1 MTWKIQALSGEFA
14 NKDIVIDRDTLVGR
28 HQDAGIVLQSAE
40 ISRRH
45 AAFMLKDQAL
55 CLLDLKSSNGTFVN
69 DVRIDVETALQAGD
83 TVRFASLAFA
93 VLSEP
98 AAVAEPVVAVI
109 QTDLPATDAT
119 AIVQP
124 SEAVATSAHFAEQT
138 AETVVVET
146 VAVKQVEAIVP
157 AEAVVE
163 TIVVDAVVEAVVVE
177 QREQVIQAA
186 PVVEAVVVDTVAETA
201 SVEPVAVEPNVETV
215 AESIAV
221 EAIVKAIQPTAAQ
234 QLDAQ
239 GMLSVAERA
248 AGTKVSKEGMPD
260 HVAVPKPA
268 PIPENIVVEAQIE
281 PVAVAIPEPVSEVK
295 QAEEVKKNTSVGL
308 ITIIVLLIVAVLAW
322 LMFK

>member
-14 NKDIVIDRDTLVGR
+14 DKEIVINHDTLVGR

-55 CLLDLKSSNGTFVN
+55 CLLDLNSSNGTFVN
-69 DVRIDVETALQAGD
+69 DVRIDVETALQPGD

-93 VLSEP
+93 ILSEP
-98 AAVAEPVVAVI
+98 TVIAEPVVAPLNTDTT
-109 QTDLPATDAT
+109 QTAA
-119 AIVQP
+119 AQIVQP
-124 SEAVATSAHFAEQT
+124 SEAVATSVHFAEQ
-138 AETVVVET
+138 ASEPVVVET
-146 VAVKQVEAIVP
+146 VEAIVP
-157 AEAVVE
+157 AVP
-163 TIVVDAVVEAVVVE
+163 VVEAVVVE
-177 QREQVIQAA
+177 
-186 PVVEAVVVDTVAETA
+186 TVAEKA
-201 SVEPVAVEPNVETV
+201 SVAPAAVEPSAETV
-215 AESIAV
+215 AESIEV
-221 EAIVKAIQPTAAQ
+221 EAIIKAIQPTAAQ

-268 PIPENIVVEAQIE
+268 PIPENIVVEAQLE

>member
-14 NKDIVIDRDTLVGR
+14 DKEIVINHDTLVGR

-45 AAFMLKDQAL
+45 AAFVLKDQAL
-55 CLLDLKSSNGTFVN
+55 CLLDLNSSNGTFVN

-93 VLSEP
+93 ILSEP
-98 AAVAEPVVAVI
+98 TVIAEPVVVPVNTDTTQTAAV
-109 QTDLPATDAT
+109 Q
-119 AIVQP
+119 IVQP
-124 SEAVATSAHFAEQT
+124 SEAVATSVHFAEQ
-138 AETVVVET
+138 ASEPV
-146 VAVKQVEAIVP
+146 
-157 AEAVVE
+157 VVE
-163 TIVVDAVVEAVVVE
+163 TIVPAVPVVEAVVVE
-177 QREQVIQAA
+177 
-186 PVVEAVVVDTVAETA
+186 TVAEKA
-201 SVEPVAVEPNVETV
+201 SVAPAAVEPSAETV
-215 AESIAV
+215 AESIEV

-268 PIPENIVVEAQIE
+268 PIPENIVVEAQLE

>member
-14 NKDIVIDRDTLVGR
+14 DKEIVINHDTLVGR

-55 CLLDLKSSNGTFVN
+55 CLLDLNSSNGTFVN
-69 DVRIDVETALQAGD
+69 DVRIDVETALQPGD

-93 VLSEP
+93 ILSEP
-98 AAVAEPVVAVI
+98 TVIAEPVVAPVNTDTT
-109 QTDLPATDAT
+109 QTAEAQ
-119 AIVQP
+119 IVQP
-124 SEAVATSAHFAEQT
+124 SEAVATSVHFAEQ
-138 AETVVVET
+138 ASEPVVVET
-146 VAVKQVEAIVP
+146 VEAIVP
-157 AEAVVE
+157 AVP
-163 TIVVDAVVEAVVVE
+163 VVEAVVVE
-177 QREQVIQAA
+177 
-186 PVVEAVVVDTVAETA
+186 TVAEKA
-201 SVEPVAVEPNVETV
+201 SVAPAAVEPSAETV
-215 AESIAV
+215 AESIEV
-221 EAIVKAIQPTAAQ
+221 EAIIKAIQPTAAQ

-268 PIPENIVVEAQIE
+268 PIPENIVVEAQLE

>member
-14 NKDIVIDRDTLVGR
+14 DKEIVINHDTLVGR

-55 CLLDLKSSNGTFVN
+55 CLLDLNSSNGTFVN
-69 DVRIDVETALQAGD
+69 DVRIDVETALQPGD

-93 VLSEP
+93 ILSEP
-98 AAVAEPVVAVI
+98 TVIAEPVVVPVNTDTT
-109 QTDLPATDAT
+109 QTAA
-119 AIVQP
+119 AQIVQP
-124 SEAVATSAHFAEQT
+124 SEAVATSVHFAEQ
-138 AETVVVET
+138 ASESVVVET
-146 VAVKQVEAIVP
+146 VEAIVP
-157 AEAVVE
+157 AVP
-163 TIVVDAVVEAVVVE
+163 VVEAVVVE
-177 QREQVIQAA
+177 T
-186 PVVEAVVVDTVAETA
+186 VEKA
-201 SVEPVAVEPNVETV
+201 SVAPAAVEPSAETV
-215 AESIAV
+215 AESIEV
-221 EAIVKAIQPTAAQ
+221 EAIIKAIQPTAAQ

-268 PIPENIVVEAQIE
+268 PIPENIVVEAQLE

>member
-14 NKDIVIDRDTLVGR
+14 NTDIVIDRDTLVGR
-28 HQDAGIVLQSAE
+28 HQDAAIVLQSAE

-98 AAVAEPVVAVI
+98 AAVAEPVVAII

-157 AEAVVE
+157 AEAVVD
-163 TIVVDAVVEAVVVE
+163 VVVEAVAVE

>member
-14 NKDIVIDRDTLVGR
+14 DKEIVINHDTLVGR

-55 CLLDLKSSNGTFVN
+55 CLLDLNSSNGTFVN
-69 DVRIDVETALQAGD
+69 DVRIDVETALQPGD

-93 VLSEP
+93 ILSEP
-98 AAVAEPVVAVI
+98 TVIAEPVVVPVNTDTT
-109 QTDLPATDAT
+109 QTAA
-119 AIVQP
+119 AQIVQP
-124 SEAVATSAHFAEQT
+124 SEAVATSVHFAEQ
-138 AETVVVET
+138 ASEPVVVETVVVE
-146 VAVKQVEAIVP
+146 P
-157 AEAVVE
+157 VE
-163 TIVVDAVVEAVVVE
+163 TIVPAVPVVEAVVVE
-177 QREQVIQAA
+177 
-186 PVVEAVVVDTVAETA
+186 TVAEKA
-201 SVEPVAVEPNVETV
+201 SVAPAAEPV
-215 AESIAV
+215 AESIED
-221 EAIVKAIQPTAAQ
+221 EAIIKAIQPTAAQ

-268 PIPENIVVEAQIE
+268 PIPENIVVEAQLE

>member
-14 NKDIVIDRDTLVGR
+14 DKEIVINHDTLVGR

-55 CLLDLKSSNGTFVN
+55 CLLDLNSSNGTFVN
-69 DVRIDVETALQAGD
+69 DVRIDVETALQPGD

-93 VLSEP
+93 ILSEP
-98 AAVAEPVVAVI
+98 TVIAEPVVVPVNTDTTQTAAV
-109 QTDLPATDAT
+109 Q
-119 AIVQP
+119 IVQP
-124 SEAVATSAHFAEQT
+124 SEAVATSVHFAEQ
-138 AETVVVET
+138 ASEPV
-146 VAVKQVEAIVP
+146 
-157 AEAVVE
+157 VVE
-163 TIVVDAVVEAVVVE
+163 TIVPAVPVVEAVVVE
-177 QREQVIQAA
+177 
-186 PVVEAVVVDTVAETA
+186 TVAEKA
-201 SVEPVAVEPNVETV
+201 SVAPAAVEPSAETV
-215 AESIAV
+215 AESIEV
-221 EAIVKAIQPTAAQ
+221 EAIIKAIQPTAAQ

-268 PIPENIVVEAQIE
+268 PIPENIVVEAQLE

>member
-14 NKDIVIDRDTLVGR
+14 DKEIVINHDTLVGR

-55 CLLDLKSSNGTFVN
+55 CLLDLNSSNGTFVN

-93 VLSEP
+93 ILSEP
-98 AAVAEPVVAVI
+98 TVIAEPVVAPVNTDTT
-109 QTDLPATDAT
+109 QTAA
-119 AIVQP
+119 AQIVQP
-124 SEAVATSAHFAEQT
+124 SEAVATSVHFAEQ
-138 AETVVVET
+138 ASEPVVVET
-146 VAVKQVEAIVP
+146 VEAIVP
-157 AEAVVE
+157 AVP
-163 TIVVDAVVEAVVVE
+163 VVEAVVVE
-177 QREQVIQAA
+177 
-186 PVVEAVVVDTVAETA
+186 TVAEKA
-201 SVEPVAVEPNVETV
+201 SVAPAAVEPSAETV
-215 AESIAV
+215 AESIEV

-268 PIPENIVVEAQIE
+268 PIPENIVVEAQLE

>member
-14 NKDIVIDRDTLVGR
+14 DKEIVINHDTLVGR

-55 CLLDLKSSNGTFVN
+55 CLLDLNSSNGTFVN
-69 DVRIDVETALQAGD
+69 DVCIDVETALQPGD

-93 VLSEP
+93 ILSDP
-98 AAVAEPVVAVI
+98 SVIADPVVAPLN
-109 QTDLPATDAT
+109 TDTTPT
-119 AIVQP
+119 AAAQIVQP
-124 SEAVATSAHFAEQT
+124 SEAVATSVHFAEQ
-138 AETVVVET
+138 ASEPVVVETVVVE
-146 VAVKQVEAIVP
+146 P
-157 AEAVVE
+157 VE
-163 TIVVDAVVEAVVVE
+163 TIVPAVPVVEAVVVE
-177 QREQVIQAA
+177 
-186 PVVEAVVVDTVAETA
+186 TVAEKA
-201 SVEPVAVEPNVETV
+201 SVAPAAVEPSAETV
-215 AESIAV
+215 AESIEV

-268 PIPENIVVEAQIE
+268 PIPENIVVEAQLE

>member
-14 NKDIVIDRDTLVGR
+14 DKEIVINHDTLVGR

-55 CLLDLKSSNGTFVN
+55 CLLDLNSSNGTFVN

-93 VLSEP
+93 ILSEP
-98 AAVAEPVVAVI
+98 TVIAEPVVAPVNTDTT
-109 QTDLPATDAT
+109 QTAA
-119 AIVQP
+119 AQIVQP
-124 SEAVATSAHFAEQT
+124 SEAVATSVHFAEQ
-138 AETVVVET
+138 ASEPVVVETVVVE
-146 VAVKQVEAIVP
+146 P
-157 AEAVVE
+157 VE
-163 TIVVDAVVEAVVVE
+163 TIVPAVPVVEAVVVE
-177 QREQVIQAA
+177 
-186 PVVEAVVVDTVAETA
+186 TVAEKA
-201 SVEPVAVEPNVETV
+201 SVAPAAVEPSAETV
-215 AESIAV
+215 AESIEV

-268 PIPENIVVEAQIE
+268 PIPENIVVEAQLE

>member
-14 NKDIVIDRDTLVGR
+14 DKEIVINHDTLVGR

-55 CLLDLKSSNGTFVN
+55 CLLDLNSSNGTFVN

-93 VLSEP
+93 ILSEP
-98 AAVAEPVVAVI
+98 TVIAEPVVAPVNTDTT
-109 QTDLPATDAT
+109 QTAEAQ
-119 AIVQP
+119 IVQP
-124 SEAVATSAHFAEQT
+124 SEAVATSVHFAEQ
-138 AETVVVET
+138 ASEPVVVET
-146 VAVKQVEAIVP
+146 VEAIVP
-157 AEAVVE
+157 AVP
-163 TIVVDAVVEAVVVE
+163 VVEAVVVE
-177 QREQVIQAA
+177 
-186 PVVEAVVVDTVAETA
+186 TVAEKA
-201 SVEPVAVEPNVETV
+201 SVAPAAVEPSAETV
-215 AESIAV
+215 AESIEV
-221 EAIVKAIQPTAAQ
+221 EAIIKAIQPTAAQ

-268 PIPENIVVEAQIE
+268 PIPENIVVEAQLE

>member
-14 NKDIVIDRDTLVGR
+14 DKEIVINHDTLVGR

-55 CLLDLKSSNGTFVN
+55 CLLDLNSSNGTFVN
-69 DVRIDVETALQAGD
+69 DVRIDVETALQPGD

-93 VLSEP
+93 ILSEP
-98 AAVAEPVVAVI
+98 TVIAEPVVVPVNTDTT
-109 QTDLPATDAT
+109 QTAA
-119 AIVQP
+119 AQIVQP
-124 SEAVATSAHFAEQT
+124 SEAVATSVHFAEQ
-138 AETVVVET
+138 ASESVVVET
-146 VAVKQVEAIVP
+146 VEAIVP
-157 AEAVVE
+157 AVP
-163 TIVVDAVVEAVVVE
+163 VVEAVVVE
-177 QREQVIQAA
+177 
-186 PVVEAVVVDTVAETA
+186 TVAEKA
-201 SVEPVAVEPNVETV
+201 SVAPAAEPV
-215 AESIAV
+215 AESIED
-221 EAIVKAIQPTAAQ
+221 EAIIKAIQPTAAQ

-268 PIPENIVVEAQIE
+268 PIPENIVVEAQLE

>member
-14 NKDIVIDRDTLVGR
+14 DKEIVINHDTLVGR
-28 HQDAGIVLQSAE
+28 HQDAGIVVQSAE

-55 CLLDLKSSNGTFVN
+55 CLLDLNSSNGTFVN

-93 VLSEP
+93 ILSEP
-98 AAVAEPVVAVI
+98 TVIAEPVVAPVNTDTT
-109 QTDLPATDAT
+109 QTAA
-119 AIVQP
+119 AQIVQP
-124 SEAVATSAHFAEQT
+124 SEAVATSVHFAEQ
-138 AETVVVET
+138 ASEPVVVETVVVE
-146 VAVKQVEAIVP
+146 P
-157 AEAVVE
+157 VE
-163 TIVVDAVVEAVVVE
+163 TIVPAVPVVEAVVVE
-177 QREQVIQAA
+177 
-186 PVVEAVVVDTVAETA
+186 TVAEKA
-201 SVEPVAVEPNVETV
+201 SVAPAAVEPSAETV
-215 AESIAV
+215 AESIEV

-268 PIPENIVVEAQIE
+268 PIPENIVVEAQLE
-281 PVAVAIPEPVSEVK
+281 PVAVAIPEPVSEVT

>member
-14 NKDIVIDRDTLVGR
+14 DKEIVINHDTLVGR

-55 CLLDLKSSNGTFVN
+55 CLLDLNSSNGTFVN

-93 VLSEP
+93 ILSEP
-98 AAVAEPVVAVI
+98 TVIAEPVVVPVNTDTT
-109 QTDLPATDAT
+109 QTAA
-119 AIVQP
+119 AQIVQP
-124 SEAVATSAHFAEQT
+124 SEAVATSVHFAEQ
-138 AETVVVET
+138 ASEPVVVET
-146 VAVKQVEAIVP
+146 VEAIVP
-157 AEAVVE
+157 AVP
-163 TIVVDAVVEAVVVE
+163 VVEAVVVE
-177 QREQVIQAA
+177 
-186 PVVEAVVVDTVAETA
+186 TVAEKA
-201 SVEPVAVEPNVETV
+201 SVAPAAVEPSAETV
-215 AESIAV
+215 AESIEV

-268 PIPENIVVEAQIE
+268 PIPENIVVEAQLE

>member
-138 AETVVVET
+138 AET

>member
-14 NKDIVIDRDTLVGR
+14 DKEIVINHDTLVGR

-55 CLLDLKSSNGTFVN
+55 CLLDLNSSNGTFVN
-69 DVRIDVETALQAGD
+69 DVRIDVETALQPGD

-93 VLSEP
+93 ILSEP
-98 AAVAEPVVAVI
+98 TVIAEPVVAPVN
-109 QTDLPATDAT
+109 TDTTQIAA
-119 AIVQP
+119 AQIVQP
-124 SEAVATSAHFAEQT
+124 SEAVATSVHFAEQ
-138 AETVVVET
+138 ASEPVVVET
-146 VAVKQVEAIVP
+146 VEAIVP
-157 AEAVVE
+157 AVP
-163 TIVVDAVVEAVVVE
+163 VVEAVVVE
-177 QREQVIQAA
+177 
-186 PVVEAVVVDTVAETA
+186 TVAEKA
-201 SVEPVAVEPNVETV
+201 SVAPAAVEPSAETV
-215 AESIAV
+215 AESIEV

-268 PIPENIVVEAQIE
+268 PIPENIVVEAQLE

>member
-14 NKDIVIDRDTLVGR
+14 DKEIVINHDTLVGR

-55 CLLDLKSSNGTFVN
+55 CLLDLNSSNGTFVN

-93 VLSEP
+93 ILSEP
-98 AAVAEPVVAVI
+98 TVIAEPVVAPLNTDTT
-109 QTDLPATDAT
+109 QTAA
-119 AIVQP
+119 AQIVQP
-124 SEAVATSAHFAEQT
+124 SEAVATSVHFAEQ
-138 AETVVVET
+138 ASEPVVVET
-146 VAVKQVEAIVP
+146 VEAIVP
-157 AEAVVE
+157 AVP
-163 TIVVDAVVEAVVVE
+163 VVEAVVVE
-177 QREQVIQAA
+177 
-186 PVVEAVVVDTVAETA
+186 TVAEKA
-201 SVEPVAVEPNVETV
+201 SVAPAAVEPSAETV
-215 AESIAV
+215 AESIEV
-221 EAIVKAIQPTAAQ
+221 EAIIKAIQPTAAQ

-268 PIPENIVVEAQIE
+268 PIPENIVVEAQLE

>member
-14 NKDIVIDRDTLVGR
+14 DKEIVINHDTLVGR

-55 CLLDLKSSNGTFVN
+55 CLLDLNSSNGTFVN
-69 DVRIDVETALQAGD
+69 DVRIDVETALQPGD

-93 VLSEP
+93 ILSEP
-98 AAVAEPVVAVI
+98 TVIAEPVVAPVNTDTT
-109 QTDLPATDAT
+109 QTAA
-119 AIVQP
+119 AQIVQP
-124 SEAVATSAHFAEQT
+124 SEAVATSVHFAEQ
-138 AETVVVET
+138 ASEQVVVEPVDAIVPAAPVVET
-146 VAVKQVEAIVP
+146 VAEK
-157 AEAVVE
+157 
-163 TIVVDAVVEAVVVE
+163 
-177 QREQVIQAA
+177 
-186 PVVEAVVVDTVAETA
+186 A
-201 SVEPVAVEPNVETV
+201 SVAPAAVEPSAETV
-215 AESIAV
+215 AESIEV
-221 EAIVKAIQPTAAQ
+221 EAIIKAIQPTAAQ

-268 PIPENIVVEAQIE
+268 PIPENIVVEVQLE

>member
-14 NKDIVIDRDTLVGR
+14 DKEIVINHDTLVGR

-55 CLLDLKSSNGTFVN
+55 CLLDLNSSNGTFVN

-93 VLSEP
+93 ILSEP
-98 AAVAEPVVAVI
+98 TVIAEPVVVPVNTDTT
-109 QTDLPATDAT
+109 QTAA
-119 AIVQP
+119 AQIVQP
-124 SEAVATSAHFAEQT
+124 SEAVATSVHFAEQ
-138 AETVVVET
+138 ASEPVVVET
-146 VAVKQVEAIVP
+146 VEAIVP
-157 AEAVVE
+157 AVP
-163 TIVVDAVVEAVVVE
+163 VVEAVVVE
-177 QREQVIQAA
+177 
-186 PVVEAVVVDTVAETA
+186 TVAEKA
-201 SVEPVAVEPNVETV
+201 SVAPAAVEPSAETV
-215 AESIAV
+215 AESIEV
-221 EAIVKAIQPTAAQ
+221 EAIIKAIQPTAAQ

-268 PIPENIVVEAQIE
+268 PIPENIVVEAQLE

>member
-14 NKDIVIDRDTLVGR
+14 DKEIVINHDTLVGR

-55 CLLDLKSSNGTFVN
+55 CLLDLNSSNGTFVN
-69 DVRIDVETALQAGD
+69 DVRIDVETALQPGD

-93 VLSEP
+93 ILSEP
-98 AAVAEPVVAVI
+98 TVIAEPVVVPVNTDTT
-109 QTDLPATDAT
+109 QTAA
-119 AIVQP
+119 AQIVQP
-124 SEAVATSAHFAEQT
+124 SEAVATSVHFAEQ
-138 AETVVVET
+138 ASEPVVVETVVVE
-146 VAVKQVEAIVP
+146 P
-157 AEAVVE
+157 VE
-163 TIVVDAVVEAVVVE
+163 TIVPAVPVVEAVVVE
-177 QREQVIQAA
+177 
-186 PVVEAVVVDTVAETA
+186 TVAEKA
-201 SVEPVAVEPNVETV
+201 NVAPAAVEPSAETV
-215 AESIAV
+215 AESIEV
-221 EAIVKAIQPTAAQ
+221 EAIIKAIQPTAAQ

-268 PIPENIVVEAQIE
+268 PIPENIVVEAQLE

>member
-14 NKDIVIDRDTLVGR
+14 DKEIVINHDTLVGR

-55 CLLDLKSSNGTFVN
+55 CLLDLNSSNGTFVN
-69 DVRIDVETALQAGD
+69 DVRIDVETALQPGD

-93 VLSEP
+93 ILSEP
-98 AAVAEPVVAVI
+98 TVIAEPVVAPVNTDTT
-109 QTDLPATDAT
+109 QTAA
-119 AIVQP
+119 AQIVQP
-124 SEAVATSAHFAEQT
+124 SEAVATSVHFAEQ
-138 AETVVVET
+138 ASEPVVVET
-146 VAVKQVEAIVP
+146 VEAIVP
-157 AEAVVE
+157 AVP
-163 TIVVDAVVEAVVVE
+163 VVEAVVVE
-177 QREQVIQAA
+177 
-186 PVVEAVVVDTVAETA
+186 TVAEKA
-201 SVEPVAVEPNVETV
+201 NVAPAAVEPSAETV
-215 AESIAV
+215 AESIEV
-221 EAIVKAIQPTAAQ
+221 EAIIKAIQPTAAQ

-268 PIPENIVVEAQIE
+268 PIPENIVVEAQLE

>member
-14 NKDIVIDRDTLVGR
+14 DKEIVINHDTLVGR

-55 CLLDLKSSNGTFVN
+55 CLLDLNSSNGTFVN
-69 DVRIDVETALQAGD
+69 DVRIDVETALQPGD

-93 VLSEP
+93 ILSEP
-98 AAVAEPVVAVI
+98 TVIAEPVVAPVN
-109 QTDLPATDAT
+109 TDTTPT
-119 AIVQP
+119 AAVQIVQP
-124 SEAVATSAHFAEQT
+124 SEAVATSVHFAEQ
-138 AETVVVET
+138 ASEQVVVEP
-146 VAVKQVEAIVP
+146 VDAIVP
-157 AEAVVE
+157 AVP
-163 TIVVDAVVEAVVVE
+163 VVEAVVVE
-177 QREQVIQAA
+177 
-186 PVVEAVVVDTVAETA
+186 TVAEKA
-201 SVEPVAVEPNVETV
+201 SVAPAAVEPSAETV
-215 AESIAV
+215 AESIEV

-268 PIPENIVVEAQIE
+268 PIPENIVVEAQLE

>member
-14 NKDIVIDRDTLVGR
+14 DKEIVINHDTLVGR

-55 CLLDLKSSNGTFVN
+55 CLLDLNSSNGTFVN

-93 VLSEP
+93 ILSEP
-98 AAVAEPVVAVI
+98 TVIAEPVVAPVNTDTT
-109 QTDLPATDAT
+109 QTAEAQ
-119 AIVQP
+119 IVQP
-124 SEAVATSAHFAEQT
+124 SEAVATSVHFAEQ
-138 AETVVVET
+138 ASEPVVVET
-146 VAVKQVEAIVP
+146 VEAIVP
-157 AEAVVE
+157 AVP
-163 TIVVDAVVEAVVVE
+163 VVEAVVVE
-177 QREQVIQAA
+177 T
-186 PVVEAVVVDTVAETA
+186 VEKA
-201 SVEPVAVEPNVETV
+201 SVAPAAVEPSAETV
-215 AESIAV
+215 AESIEV

-268 PIPENIVVEAQIE
+268 PIPENIVVEAQLE

>member
-14 NKDIVIDRDTLVGR
+14 DKEIVINHDTLVGR

-55 CLLDLKSSNGTFVN
+55 CLLDLNSSNGTFVN

-93 VLSEP
+93 ILSEP
-98 AAVAEPVVAVI
+98 TVIAEPVVAPVNTDTT
-109 QTDLPATDAT
+109 QTAEAQ
-119 AIVQP
+119 IVQP
-124 SEAVATSAHFAEQT
+124 SEAVATSVHFAEQ
-138 AETVVVET
+138 ASEPVVVET
-146 VAVKQVEAIVP
+146 VEAIVP
-157 AEAVVE
+157 AVP
-163 TIVVDAVVEAVVVE
+163 VVEAVVVE
-177 QREQVIQAA
+177 
-186 PVVEAVVVDTVAETA
+186 TVAEKA
-201 SVEPVAVEPNVETV
+201 SVAPAAVEPSAETV
-215 AESIAV
+215 AESIEV

-268 PIPENIVVEAQIE
+268 PIPENIVVEAQLE

>member
-14 NKDIVIDRDTLVGR
+14 DKEIVINHDTLVGR

-55 CLLDLKSSNGTFVN
+55 CLLDLNSSNGTFVN
-69 DVRIDVETALQAGD
+69 DVRIDVETALQPGD

-93 VLSEP
+93 ILSEP
-98 AAVAEPVVAVI
+98 TVIAEPVVAPVNTDTT
-109 QTDLPATDAT
+109 QTAA
-119 AIVQP
+119 AQIVQP
-124 SEAVATSAHFAEQT
+124 SEAVVTSVHFAEQ
-138 AETVVVET
+138 ASEPVVVET
-146 VAVKQVEAIVP
+146 VEAIVP
-157 AEAVVE
+157 AVP
-163 TIVVDAVVEAVVVE
+163 VVEAVVVE
-177 QREQVIQAA
+177 
-186 PVVEAVVVDTVAETA
+186 TVAEKA
-201 SVEPVAVEPNVETV
+201 SVAPAAVEPSAETV
-215 AESIAV
+215 AESIEV

-268 PIPENIVVEAQIE
+268 PIPENIVVEAQLE

>member
-14 NKDIVIDRDTLVGR
+14 DKEIVINHDTLVGR

-55 CLLDLKSSNGTFVN
+55 CLLDLNSSNGTFVN
-69 DVRIDVETALQAGD
+69 DVRIDVETALQPGD

-93 VLSEP
+93 ILSEP
-98 AAVAEPVVAVI
+98 TVIAEPVVAPVNTDTT
-109 QTDLPATDAT
+109 QTAEAQ
-119 AIVQP
+119 IVQP
-124 SEAVATSAHFAEQT
+124 SEAVATSVHFAEQ
-138 AETVVVET
+138 ASEQVVVEP
-146 VAVKQVEAIVP
+146 VDAIVP
-157 AEAVVE
+157 AVP
-163 TIVVDAVVEAVVVE
+163 VVEAVVVE
-177 QREQVIQAA
+177 
-186 PVVEAVVVDTVAETA
+186 TVAEKA
-201 SVEPVAVEPNVETV
+201 SVAPAAETV
-215 AESIAV
+215 AESIEV
-221 EAIVKAIQPTAAQ
+221 EAIIKAIQPTAAQ

-268 PIPENIVVEAQIE
+268 PIPENIVVEAQLE

>member
-14 NKDIVIDRDTLVGR
+14 DKEIVINHDTLVGR

-55 CLLDLKSSNGTFVN
+55 CLLDLNSSNGTFVN
-69 DVRIDVETALQAGD
+69 DVRIDVETALQPGD

-93 VLSEP
+93 ILSEP
-98 AAVAEPVVAVI
+98 SVIAEPVVAPVNTDTT
-109 QTDLPATDAT
+109 QTAA
-119 AIVQP
+119 AQIVQP
-124 SEAVATSAHFAEQT
+124 SEAVATSVHFAEQ
-138 AETVVVET
+138 ASEPVVVET
-146 VAVKQVEAIVP
+146 VEAIVP
-157 AEAVVE
+157 AVP
-163 TIVVDAVVEAVVVE
+163 VVEAVVVE
-177 QREQVIQAA
+177 
-186 PVVEAVVVDTVAETA
+186 TVAEKA
-201 SVEPVAVEPNVETV
+201 SVAPAAVEPSAETV
-215 AESIAV
+215 AESIEV
-221 EAIVKAIQPTAAQ
+221 EAIIKAIQPTAAQ

-268 PIPENIVVEAQIE
+268 PIPENIVVEAQLE

>member
-1 MTWKIQALSGEFA
+1 M
-14 NKDIVIDRDTLVGR
+14 
-28 HQDAGIVLQSAE
+28 LQSAE

-55 CLLDLKSSNGTFVN
+55 CLLDLNSSNGTFVN
-69 DVRIDVETALQAGD
+69 DVRIDVETALQPGD

-93 VLSEP
+93 ILSEP
-98 AAVAEPVVAVI
+98 TVIAEPVVAPLNNDTTQI
-109 QTDLPATDAT
+109 AAAQ
-119 AIVQP
+119 IVQP
-124 SEAVATSAHFAEQT
+124 SEAVATSVHFAEQ
-138 AETVVVET
+138 ASEQVMVETVVVE
-146 VAVKQVEAIVP
+146 P
-157 AEAVVE
+157 VE
-163 TIVVDAVVEAVVVE
+163 TIVPAVPVVEAVVVE
-177 QREQVIQAA
+177 
-186 PVVEAVVVDTVAETA
+186 TVAEKA
-201 SVEPVAVEPNVETV
+201 SVAPAAVEPSAETV
-215 AESIAV
+215 AESIEV

-268 PIPENIVVEAQIE
+268 PIPENIVVEAQLE

>member
-14 NKDIVIDRDTLVGR
+14 DKEIVINHDTLVGR

-55 CLLDLKSSNGTFVN
+55 CLLDLNSSNGTFVN

-93 VLSEP
+93 ILSEP
-98 AAVAEPVVAVI
+98 TVIAEPVVAPVNTDTT
-109 QTDLPATDAT
+109 QTAA
-119 AIVQP
+119 AQIVQP
-124 SEAVATSAHFAEQT
+124 SEAVATSVHFAEQ
-138 AETVVVET
+138 ASEPVVVET
-146 VAVKQVEAIVP
+146 VEAIVP
-157 AEAVVE
+157 AVP
-163 TIVVDAVVEAVVVE
+163 VVEAVVVE
-177 QREQVIQAA
+177 
-186 PVVEAVVVDTVAETA
+186 TVAEKA
-201 SVEPVAVEPNVETV
+201 SVAPAAVEPSAETV
-215 AESIAV
+215 AESIEV
-221 EAIVKAIQPTAAQ
+221 EAIIKAIQPTAAQ

-268 PIPENIVVEAQIE
+268 PIPENIVVEAQLE

>member
-14 NKDIVIDRDTLVGR
+14 DKEIVINHDTLVGR

-55 CLLDLKSSNGTFVN
+55 CLLDLNSSNGTFVN

-93 VLSEP
+93 ILSEP
-98 AAVAEPVVAVI
+98 TVIAEPVVAPVNTDTT
-109 QTDLPATDAT
+109 QTAEAQ
-119 AIVQP
+119 IVQP
-124 SEAVATSAHFAEQT
+124 SEAVATSVHFAEQ
-138 AETVVVET
+138 ASEPV
-146 VAVKQVEAIVP
+146 
-157 AEAVVE
+157 VVE
-163 TIVVDAVVEAVVVE
+163 TIVPAVPVVEAVVVE
-177 QREQVIQAA
+177 
-186 PVVEAVVVDTVAETA
+186 TVAEKA
-201 SVEPVAVEPNVETV
+201 SVAPAAVEPSAETV
-215 AESIAV
+215 AESIEV

-268 PIPENIVVEAQIE
+268 PIPENIVVEAQLE

>member
-14 NKDIVIDRDTLVGR
+14 DKEIVINHDTLVGR

-55 CLLDLKSSNGTFVN
+55 CLLDLNSSNGTFVN
-69 DVRIDVETALQAGD
+69 DVRIDVETALQPGD

-93 VLSEP
+93 ILSEP
-98 AAVAEPVVAVI
+98 TVIAEPVVVPVNTDTT
-109 QTDLPATDAT
+109 QTAA
-119 AIVQP
+119 AQIVQP
-124 SEAVATSAHFAEQT
+124 SEAVATSVHFAEQ
-138 AETVVVET
+138 ASEPVVVET
-146 VAVKQVEAIVP
+146 VEAIVP
-157 AEAVVE
+157 AVP
-163 TIVVDAVVEAVVVE
+163 VVEAVVVE
-177 QREQVIQAA
+177 
-186 PVVEAVVVDTVAETA
+186 TVAEKA
-201 SVEPVAVEPNVETV
+201 NVAPAAVEPSAETV
-215 AESIAV
+215 AESIEV
-221 EAIVKAIQPTAAQ
+221 EAIIKAIQPTAAQ

-268 PIPENIVVEAQIE
+268 PIPENIVVEVQLE

>member
-14 NKDIVIDRDTLVGR
+14 DKEIVINHDTLVGR

-55 CLLDLKSSNGTFVN
+55 CLLDLNSSNGTFVN

-93 VLSEP
+93 ILSEP
-98 AAVAEPVVAVI
+98 TVIAEPVVAPVNTDTT
-109 QTDLPATDAT
+109 QTAA
-119 AIVQP
+119 AQIVQP
-124 SEAVATSAHFAEQT
+124 SEAVATSVHFAEQ
-138 AETVVVET
+138 ASEPVVVET
-146 VAVKQVEAIVP
+146 VEAIVP
-157 AEAVVE
+157 AVP
-163 TIVVDAVVEAVVVE
+163 VVEAVVVE
-177 QREQVIQAA
+177 
-186 PVVEAVVVDTVAETA
+186 TVAEKA
-201 SVEPVAVEPNVETV
+201 NVAPAAVEPSAETV
-215 AESIAV
+215 AESIEV
-221 EAIVKAIQPTAAQ
+221 EAIIKAIQPTAAQ

-268 PIPENIVVEAQIE
+268 PIPENIVVEAQLE

>member
-14 NKDIVIDRDTLVGR
+14 DKEIVINHDTLVGR

-55 CLLDLKSSNGTFVN
+55 CLLDLNSSNGTFVN
-69 DVRIDVETALQAGD
+69 DVRIDVETALQPGD

-93 VLSEP
+93 ILSEP
-98 AAVAEPVVAVI
+98 TVIAEPVVVPVNTDTT
-109 QTDLPATDAT
+109 QTAA
-119 AIVQP
+119 AQIVQP
-124 SEAVATSAHFAEQT
+124 SEAVATSVHFAEQ
-138 AETVVVET
+138 ASEQVVVEP
-146 VAVKQVEAIVP
+146 VDAIVP
-157 AEAVVE
+157 AVP
-163 TIVVDAVVEAVVVE
+163 VVEAVVVE
-177 QREQVIQAA
+177 
-186 PVVEAVVVDTVAETA
+186 TVAEKA
-201 SVEPVAVEPNVETV
+201 SVAPAAVEPSAETV
-215 AESIAV
+215 AESIEV
-221 EAIVKAIQPTAAQ
+221 EAIIKAIQPTAAQ

-268 PIPENIVVEAQIE
+268 PIPENIVVEAQLE

>member
-14 NKDIVIDRDTLVGR
+14 DKEIVINHDTLVGR

-55 CLLDLKSSNGTFVN
+55 CLLDLNSSNGTFVN
-69 DVRIDVETALQAGD
+69 DVRIDVETALQPGD

-93 VLSEP
+93 ILSEP
-98 AAVAEPVVAVI
+98 TVIAEPVAAPVNTDTT
-109 QTDLPATDAT
+109 QTAA
-119 AIVQP
+119 AQIVQP
-124 SEAVATSAHFAEQT
+124 SEAVATSVHFAEQ
-138 AETVVVET
+138 ASEPVVVETVVVEP
-146 VAVKQVEAIVP
+146 VEAIVP
-157 AEAVVE
+157 AVP
-163 TIVVDAVVEAVVVE
+163 VVEAVVVE
-177 QREQVIQAA
+177 
-186 PVVEAVVVDTVAETA
+186 TVAEKA
-201 SVEPVAVEPNVETV
+201 SVAPAAVEPSAETV
-215 AESIAV
+215 AESIEV
-221 EAIVKAIQPTAAQ
+221 EAIIKAIQPTAAQ

-268 PIPENIVVEAQIE
+268 PIPENIVVEAQLE

>member
-14 NKDIVIDRDTLVGR
+14 DKEIVINHDTLVGR

-55 CLLDLKSSNGTFVN
+55 CLLDLNSSNGTFVN

-93 VLSEP
+93 ILSEP
-98 AAVAEPVVAVI
+98 TVIAEPVVAPVN
-109 QTDLPATDAT
+109 TDTTQIAA
-119 AIVQP
+119 AQIVQP
-124 SEAVATSAHFAEQT
+124 SEAVATSVHFAEQ
-138 AETVVVET
+138 ASEQVMVETVVVET
-146 VAVKQVEAIVP
+146 VEAIVP
-157 AEAVVE
+157 AVP
-163 TIVVDAVVEAVVVE
+163 VVEAVVVE
-177 QREQVIQAA
+177 
-186 PVVEAVVVDTVAETA
+186 TVAEKA
-201 SVEPVAVEPNVETV
+201 SVAPAAVEPSAETV
-215 AESIAV
+215 AESIEV

-268 PIPENIVVEAQIE
+268 PIPENIVVEAQLE

>member
-14 NKDIVIDRDTLVGR
+14 NTDIVIDRDTLVGR

-69 DVRIDVETALQAGD
+69 DVRIDVETALQPGD

-93 VLSEP
+93 ILSEP
-98 AAVAEPVVAVI
+98 TVIAEPVVAPVNTDTT
-109 QTDLPATDAT
+109 QTAA
-119 AIVQP
+119 AQIVQP
-124 SEAVATSAHFAEQT
+124 SEAVATSVHFAEQ
-138 AETVVVET
+138 ASEPVVVETVVVEP
-146 VAVKQVEAIVP
+146 VEAIVP
-157 AEAVVE
+157 AVP
-163 TIVVDAVVEAVVVE
+163 VVEAVVVE
-177 QREQVIQAA
+177 
-186 PVVEAVVVDTVAETA
+186 TVAEKA
-201 SVEPVAVEPNVETV
+201 SVAPAAETV
-215 AESIAV
+215 AESIEV
-221 EAIVKAIQPTAAQ
+221 EAIIKAIQPTAAQ

-268 PIPENIVVEAQIE
+268 PIPENIVVEAQLE

>member
-14 NKDIVIDRDTLVGR
+14 DKEIVINHDTLVGR

-55 CLLDLKSSNGTFVN
+55 CLLDLNSSNGTFVN
-69 DVRIDVETALQAGD
+69 DVRIDVETALQPGD

-93 VLSEP
+93 ILSEP
-98 AAVAEPVVAVI
+98 TVIAEPVVVPVNTDTTQTAAV
-109 QTDLPATDAT
+109 Q
-119 AIVQP
+119 IVQP
-124 SEAVATSAHFAEQT
+124 SEAVATSVHFAEQ
-138 AETVVVET
+138 ASEPVVVET
-146 VAVKQVEAIVP
+146 VEAIVP
-157 AEAVVE
+157 AVP
-163 TIVVDAVVEAVVVE
+163 VVEAVVVE
-177 QREQVIQAA
+177 
-186 PVVEAVVVDTVAETA
+186 TVAEKA
-201 SVEPVAVEPNVETV
+201 SVAPAAVEPSAETV
-215 AESIAV
+215 AESIEV
-221 EAIVKAIQPTAAQ
+221 EAIIKAIQPTAAQ

-268 PIPENIVVEAQIE
+268 PIPENIVVEAQLE

>member
-14 NKDIVIDRDTLVGR
+14 DKEIVINHDTLVGR

-55 CLLDLKSSNGTFVN
+55 CLLDLNSSNGTFVN
-69 DVRIDVETALQAGD
+69 DVRIDVETALQPGD

-93 VLSEP
+93 ILSEP
-98 AAVAEPVVAVI
+98 TVIAEPVVAPVNTDTT
-109 QTDLPATDAT
+109 QTAA
-119 AIVQP
+119 AQIVQP
-124 SEAVATSAHFAEQT
+124 SEAVATSVHFAEQ
-138 AETVVVET
+138 ASEPVVVET
-146 VAVKQVEAIVP
+146 VEAIVP
-157 AEAVVE
+157 AVP
-163 TIVVDAVVEAVVVE
+163 VVEAVVVE
-177 QREQVIQAA
+177 
-186 PVVEAVVVDTVAETA
+186 TVAEKA
-201 SVEPVAVEPNVETV
+201 SVAPAAVEPSAETV
-215 AESIAV
+215 AESIEV

-268 PIPENIVVEAQIE
+268 PIPENIVVEAQLE

>member
-14 NKDIVIDRDTLVGR
+14 DKEIVINHDTLVGR

-55 CLLDLKSSNGTFVN
+55 CLLDLNSSNGTFVN

-93 VLSEP
+93 ILSEP
-98 AAVAEPVVAVI
+98 TVIAEPVVAPLNNDTTQI
-109 QTDLPATDAT
+109 AAAQ
-119 AIVQP
+119 IVQP
-124 SEAVATSAHFAEQT
+124 SEAVATSVHFAEQ
-138 AETVVVET
+138 ASEQVVVET
-146 VAVKQVEAIVP
+146 VDAIVP
-157 AEAVVE
+157 
-163 TIVVDAVVEAVVVE
+163 
-177 QREQVIQAA
+177 AA
-186 PVVEAVVVDTVAETA
+186 PVVETVAEKA
-201 SVEPVAVEPNVETV
+201 SVAPAAVEPSAETV
-215 AESIAV
+215 AESIEV
-221 EAIVKAIQPTAAQ
+221 EAIIKAIQPTAAQ

-268 PIPENIVVEAQIE
+268 PIPENIVVEAQLE